1 MQKHENQNTQVGLS
15 LQINWDGKLNYGQ
28 KQFLLDMESG
38 QEELIKWLRGLM
50 LSLLSSPLSLYLVVA
65 G

>member
-50 LSLLSSPLSLYLVVA
+50 LSLLLSPLSLYLVVA

>member
-15 LQINWDGKLNYGQ
+15 LQINWDGKLNYGK